1 MKFLS
6 KIFPDQNTKTL
17 RKYHALVEKVNS
29 FESEMEKL
37 SNEEL
42 KAKTLYF
49 KGLLKEG
56 KTLDDILPEAFAVVR
71 EASKRLSGERHYDVQ
86 LIGGMIIHDGKISE
100 MRTGEGKTLVAT
112 LPAYLNAL
120 TGNGVHVVT
129 VNDYLAKRDAV
140 WMGQIYDF
148 LGLTVGIINGDK
160 SFQYTSKKETEE
172 NDEARDEKGSYDV
185 IDDFLNP
192 VSRVEAYQADI
203 TYGTNSQFGFDY
215 LRDNIEYQKENI
227 RQVKH
232 NFAIVDE
239 IDSILIDEARTPLII
254 SAPSSDPENLYK
266 VFTQIVSDFKKDE
279 DYTVDEK
286 HKAVQLKEAGIE
298 KAEKALGV
306 ENIYTEKGVKYVH
319 HLETAVKALALYRN
333 NKEYVVR
340 ENKVI
345 IVDEFTGRL
354 QPGRRW
360 SDGIHQAI
368 EAKEGATIEQE
379 SRTYASITYQN
390 YFRMYKKLA
399 GMTGTAMTSSEEFFK
414 VYNLDTVVVPT
425 HRSIQRIDRDDLI
438 FQTEEGKFTAIT
450 AKIKEL
456 NTKGQ
461 PVLIGTVSIEKN
473 EMLSAFLTKEGIKH
487 EVLNAKNHEAEG
499 EIVARAGQK
508 GAVTIATNM
517 AGRGV
522 DIKLGGV
529 PFNQDAYE
537 EVKSIGGMFVI
548 GTERHEA
555 RRIDNQLRG
564 RSGRQGDPGETQ
576 FYVSMSDDLM
586 RIFSTDLVKNMMGR
600 LGIPEDQPIQNKII
614 TRSLESAQEKI
625 EGLNFDSRKQLL
637 SYDNVLNTQ
646 RDSIYKRRR
655 AILLGDTNALQNELK
670 QITETSPELNTI
682 VQNKITE
689 IGQDNFVG
697 LLRRFLLQTIDAF
710 WIDHLEAMSYIRS
723 AVSLRAYGQRDPL
736 IEYQK
741 EGRTLFE
748 HLKGDIQERVILLVK
763 NIDENA
769 FRKEEERLKQAMLQ
783 AQKTGGSDI
792 GDVSKDNAEYG
803 RNDLVTLV
811 KDGVEQ
817 TIKFKKVE
825 ALLSEGWEIKK

>member
-6 KIFPDQNTKTL
+6 NIFADQNTKNL
-17 RKYHALVEKVNS
+17 RKYYSLVEKVNL
-29 FESEMEKL
+29 FEESLQNL

-42 KAKTLYF
+42 RAKSVYF
-49 KGLLKEG
+49 KELLKSG
-56 KTLDDILPEAFAVVR
+56 KTLEDILPEAFAVVR

-120 TGNGVHVVT
+120 TGDGVHVVT

-148 LGLTVGIINGDK
+148 LGLSVGIINGDQ
-160 SFQYTSKKETEE
+160 SYLYTSQKENNEVDEE
-172 NDEARDEKGSYDV
+172 RDEEGSYTV
-185 IDDFLNP
+185 IDEFLKP
-192 VSRVEAYQADI
+192 CSRVEAYQADI

-227 RQVKH
+227 RQAKH
-232 NFAIVDE
+232 TFAIVDE

-254 SAPSSDPENLYK
+254 SAPSTDPENLYK
-266 VFTQIVSDFKKDE
+266 IFAQIVSDFKKEE
-279 DYTVDEK
+279 DFTVDEK
-286 HKAVQLKEAGIE
+286 HRSIHLTHVGIE

-306 ENIYTEKGVKYVH
+306 ENIYTEKGVKHVH
-319 HLETAVKALALYRN
+319 HLETAIKALALYRN

-340 ENKVI
+340 DNKVI

-368 EAKEGATIEQE
+368 EAKEGVTIEQE
-379 SRTYASITYQN
+379 SKTYASITYQN
-390 YFRMYKKLA
+390 YFKMYKKLA

-414 VYNLDTVVVPT
+414 VYNLDTVIVPT
-425 HRSIQRIDRDDLI
+425 HRPIQRVDKDDLI
-438 FQTEEGKFTAIT
+438 FQTEEGKFKAIT

-456 NTKGQ
+456 NAKGQ

-473 EMLSAFLTKEGIKH
+473 EMLSEFLKKEGIVH
-487 EVLNAKNHEAEG
+487 EVLNAKNHEGEG
-499 EIVARAGQK
+499 NIIARAGHK

-537 EVKSIGGMFVI
+537 EVKNLGGLYVI

-576 FYVSMSDDLM
+576 FYVAMTDDLM

-600 LGIPEDQPIQNKII
+600 LGLPEDQPIQNKMI
-614 TRSLESAQEKI
+614 TRSLENAQEKI
-625 EGLNFDSRKQLL
+625 EGIHFDSRKQIL

-646 RDSIYKRRR
+646 RDSIYRRRR
-655 AILLGDTNALQNELK
+655 AILLEDKEFLQNELN
-670 QITETSPELNTI
+670 QIVSLSSDINDI
-682 VQNKITE
+682 VQHKITE
-689 IGQDNFVG
+689 IGQDNFMQ
-697 LLRRFLLQTIDAF
+697 LFRRFLLQTIDSY
-710 WIDHLEAMSYIRS
+710 WIDHLEAMNYVRS

-741 EGRTLFE
+741 EGRTMFE
-748 HLKGDIQERVILLVK
+748 DLKNLITERVVLLIK
-763 NIDENA
+763 HIDEQA
-769 FRKEEERLKQAMLQ
+769 FKKEEERVKQAMLQ
-783 AQKTGGSDI
+783 AQKSGGFDISGSD
-792 GDVSKDNAEYG
+792 SNKAEYG
-803 RNDLVTLV
+803 RNDIVVLV

-817 TIKFKKVE
+817 SMKFKKAQE
-825 ALLSEGWEIKK
+825 LLSEGWEIKK

>member
-1 MKFLS
+1 MKFLTN
-6 KIFPDQNTKTL
+6 IFADQNTKTL
-17 RKYHALVEKVNS
+17 RQYYALVEKTNS
-29 FESEMEKL
+29 FELELQNL
-37 SNEEL
+37 SDLELRAKTEYL
-42 KAKTLYF
+42 KAQLQS
-49 KGLLKEG
+49 G
-56 KTLDDILPEAFAVVR
+56 KTVDDILPEAFAVVR
-71 EASKRLSGERHYDVQ
+71 EASKRVSGERHYDVQ
-86 LIGGMIIHDGKISE
+86 LIGGMIIHSGRIAE

-120 TGNGVHVVT
+120 TGEGVHVVT

-148 LGLTVGIINGDK
+148 LGLTVSVINGDR
-160 SFQYTSKKETEE
+160 SFKYSSTKE
-172 NDEARDEKGSYDV
+172 NKEADQERDEEGSYNV
-185 IDDFLNP
+185 IDDFLIS

-203 TYGTNSQFGFDY
+203 IYGTNSQFGFDY
-215 LRDNIEYQKENI
+215 LRDNIEYDKNNI
-227 RQVKH
+227 RQTH
-232 NFAIVDE
+232 HSFAIVDE

-254 SAPSSDPENLYK
+254 SAPSNDPENLYK
-266 VFTQIVSDFKKDE
+266 VFTQIVSDFEKE
-279 DYTVDEK
+279 ADYTVDEK
-286 HKAVQLKEAGIE
+286 HKAIQLTNAGIE

-340 ENKVI
+340 ENKVV

-360 SDGIHQAI
+360 SDGIHQAV
-368 EAKEGATIEQE
+368 EAKEGVTIEQE

-390 YFRMYKKLA
+390 YFKMYKKLA

-414 VYNLDTVVVPT
+414 VYQLDTVVIPT
-425 HRSIQRIDRDDLI
+425 HRPIQRLDRDDLI
-438 FQTEEGKFTAIT
+438 FQTEEGKFKAIT
-450 AKIKEL
+450 QKIKEL
-456 NTKGQ
+456 NAKGQ

-473 EMLSAFLTKEGIKH
+473 EMLSAFLTKEGVTH
-487 EVLNAKNHEAEG
+487 EVLNAKNHEEEG
-499 EIVARAGQK
+499 NIIARAGHK

-522 DIKLGGV
+522 DIKLGGI
-529 PFNQDAYE
+529 PFNHDAYE

-600 LGIPEDQPIQNKII
+600 LGIPEDQPIQNKMI
-614 TRSLESAQEKI
+614 TKSLESAQEKI
-625 EGLNFDSRKQLL
+625 EGLNFDQRKQLL

-655 AILLGDTNALQNELK
+655 AILFGEEATLKSELD
-670 QITETSPELNTI
+670 QITSLDTEVNTI
-682 VQNKITE
+682 VQQKITE
-689 IGQDNFVG
+689 IGLENFLQ
-697 LLRRFLLQTIDAF
+697 LLRRFLLQSIDAF
-710 WIDHLEAMSYIRS
+710 WIDHLEAMSYVRS
-723 AVSLRAYGQRDPL
+723 AVALRAYGQRDPL

-741 EGRTLFE
+741 EGRTMFE
-748 HLKGDIQERVILLVK
+748 DLKLSITDRVLTLIK
-763 NIDENA
+763 NIDEQA
-769 FRKEEERLKQAMLQ
+769 FKKEEERVRAAMLQ
-783 AQKTGGSDI
+783 AQKSVGSDTA
-792 GDVSKDNAEYG
+792 GVVSQSAEYG
-803 RNDLVTLV
+803 RNDIVTIV
-811 KDGVEQ
+811 KDGQEQ
-817 TIKFKKVE
+817 SLKFKKAQE
-825 ALLSEGWEIKK
+825 LLAEGWEIKK